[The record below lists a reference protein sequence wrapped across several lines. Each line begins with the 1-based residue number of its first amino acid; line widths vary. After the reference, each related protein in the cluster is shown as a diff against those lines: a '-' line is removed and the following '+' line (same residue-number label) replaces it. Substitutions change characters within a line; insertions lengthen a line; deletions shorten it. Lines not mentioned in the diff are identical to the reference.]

1 MPLKKEPSSRSSPPA
16 QGCKDKHRESRGT
29 PNSDDTGA
37 RQAAQL
43 TPSSVGSEKTRT
55 SPTTRDCI
63 HNTSSG
69 DSLEDTTKVSEKR
82 LSKGANVG
90 ATIEEAGRN
99 DSLDSYRKYSRGS
112 SFIKDLR
119 AQRASMNFGE
129 LDYDATMKSANEEV
143 G

>member
-1 MPLKKEPSSRSSPPA
+1 MPLKKEPSSRSSSTA
-16 QGCKDKHRESRGT
+16 QGCKDKHREGRGT
-29 PNSDDTGA
+29 PNSVDTGA

-43 TPSSVGSEKTRT
+43 TP
-55 SPTTRDCI
+55 TRDCI
-63 HNTSSG
+63 HNENVSSSG

-143 G
+143 S